1 MQNNS
6 ILSLEN
12 VSKYFYTS
20 SNFFRKNE
28 YFAALNNVS
37 LNIASGS
44 SLGIVGE
51 SGSGKTTIARLMCSI
66 YKADKG
72 KVLYCGKDISAL
84 SKADRQEYTK
94 NVQMVFQDPNNTL
107 NPKLTIKSALS
118 DGIKQHITK
127 DKYEIQAKLEHLM
140 EMVGLPAAYLER
152 YPHEFS
158 GGQRQRISIARAI
171 SIKPKVIIADEPVS
185 SLDVSVQAQILNLM
199 KALQKN
205 GITLILI
212 SHSLAVVSNL
222 CENIAVIKKGCLEEY
237 GNTLEVLS
245 NPKSEYTKSLLASSL
260 YAVMNNNKIME
271 NI

>member
-1 MQNNS
+1 MQDSN
-6 ILSLEN
+6 ILSLEQ

-20 SNFFRKNE
+20 NGFFNNGRH
-28 YFAALNNVS
+28 FAALDNVTLS
-37 LNIASGS
+37 VASGS

-72 KVLYCGKDISAL
+72 SVLYDGKEISML
-84 SKADRQEYTK
+84 SKNEKQEYMK

-127 DKYEIQAKLEHLM
+127 DKDEIQEKLKQLM
-140 EMVGLPAAYLER
+140 EMVGLPYEYLER

-158 GGQRQRISIARAI
+158 GGQRQRISIARAL
-171 SIKPKVIIADEPVS
+171 SINPKVIIADEPVS

-222 CENIAVIKKGCLEEY
+222 CENIAVMQKGKLEEY

-245 NPKSEYTKSLLASSL
+245 NPQSEYTKSLLASSS
-260 YAVMNNNKIME
+260 YTFMKNN
-271 NI
+271 

>member
-1 MQNNS
+1 MQDSN
-6 ILSLEN
+6 ILSLEQ

-20 SNFFRKNE
+20 NGFFNNGRH
-28 YFAALNNVS
+28 FAALDNVTLS
-37 LNIASGS
+37 VASGS

-72 KVLYCGKDISAL
+72 RVLYDGKEISML
-84 SKADRQEYTK
+84 SKNEKQEYMK

-107 NPKLTIKSALS
+107 NPKLTIKTALS

-127 DKYEIQAKLEHLM
+127 DKDKIQEKLKQLM
-140 EMVGLPAAYLER
+140 EMVGLPYEYLER

-158 GGQRQRISIARAI
+158 GGQRQRISIARAL
-171 SIKPKVIIADEPVS
+171 SINPKVIIADEPVS

-222 CENIAVIKKGCLEEY
+222 CENIAVMQKGKLEEY
-237 GNTLEVLS
+237 GNTLEVLA
-245 NPKSEYTKSLLASSL
+245 NPQSEYTKSLLASSS
-260 YAVMNNNKIME
+260 YTFMKNN
-271 NI
+271 

>member
-1 MQNNS
+1 MQDSN
-6 ILSLEN
+6 ILSLEQ

-20 SNFFRKNE
+20 SGFFNHGKH
-28 YFAALNNVS
+28 FAALDNVS
-37 LNIASGS
+37 LSVVSGS

-94 NVQMVFQDPNNTL
+94 NVQMVFQDTNNTL

-118 DGIKQHITK
+118 DGIKQ
-127 DKYEIQAKLEHLM
+127 
-140 EMVGLPAAYLER
+140 
-152 YPHEFS
+152 
-158 GGQRQRISIARAI
+158 RISIARAI
-171 SIKPKVIIADEPVS
+171 SINPKVIIADEPVS

-222 CENIAVIKKGCLEEY
+222 CENIAVMQKGKLEEY

-245 NPKSEYTKSLLASSL
+245 NPQSEYTKSLLASSS
-260 YAVMNNNKIME
+260 YTVMKNN
-271 NI
+271 

>member
-1 MQNNS
+1 MQDS
-6 ILSLEN
+6 KILSLEQ

-20 SNFFRKNE
+20 SGFFSHGKH
-28 YFAALNNVS
+28 FAALDNVS
-37 LNIASGS
+37 LGVAAGS
-44 SLGIVGE
+44 SIGIVGE

-72 KVLYCGKDISAL
+72 RVLYDGKEISAL
-84 SKADRQEYTK
+84 SKREKQEYVK
-94 NVQMVFQDPNNTL
+94 NVQMVFQDPDNTL

-118 DGIKQHITK
+118 DGIKKYITK
-127 DKYEIQAKLEHLM
+127 DKDEIQEKLNQLM
-140 EMVGLPAAYLER
+140 EMVGLPYEYLER
-152 YPHEFS
+152 YSHEFS
-158 GGQRQRISIARAI
+158 GGQRQRISIARAL
-171 SIKPKVIIADEPVS
+171 SINPKVIIADEPVS

-222 CENIAVIKKGCLEEY
+222 CENIAVMQKGKLEEY

-245 NPKSEYTKSLLASSL
+245 NPKSEYTKNLLASSS
-260 YAVMNNNKIME
+260 YTVIKNN
-271 NI
+271 

>member
-1 MQNNS
+1 MQDSN
-6 ILSLEN
+6 ILSLEQ

-20 SNFFRKNE
+20 NGFFNNGRH
-28 YFAALNNVS
+28 FAALDNVTLS
-37 LNIASGS
+37 VASGS

-72 KVLYCGKDISAL
+72 RVLYDGKEISML
-84 SKADRQEYTK
+84 SKNEKQEYMK

-127 DKYEIQAKLEHLM
+127 DKDEIQEKLKQLM
-140 EMVGLPAAYLER
+140 EMVGLPYEYLER

-158 GGQRQRISIARAI
+158 GGQRQRISIARAL
-171 SIKPKVIIADEPVS
+171 SINPKVIIADEPVS

-205 GITLILI
+205 GISLILI

-222 CENIAVIKKGCLEEY
+222 CENIAVMQKGKLEEY

-245 NPKSEYTKSLLASSL
+245 NPQSEYTKSLLASSS
-260 YAVMNNNKIME
+260 YTFMKNN
-271 NI
+271 

>member
-1 MQNNS
+1 MQDSN
-6 ILSLEN
+6 ILSLEQ

-20 SNFFRKNE
+20 NGFFNNGRH
-28 YFAALNNVS
+28 FAALDNVTLS
-37 LNIASGS
+37 VASGS

-72 KVLYCGKDISAL
+72 RVLYDGKEISML
-84 SKADRQEYTK
+84 SKNEKQEYMK

-107 NPKLTIKSALS
+107 NPKLTIKTALS

-127 DKYEIQAKLEHLM
+127 DKDKIQEKLKQLM
-140 EMVGLPAAYLER
+140 EMVGLPYDSLER

-158 GGQRQRISIARAI
+158 GGQRQRISIARAL
-171 SIKPKVIIADEPVS
+171 SINPKVIIADEPVS

-222 CENIAVIKKGCLEEY
+222 CENIAVMQKGKLEEY

-245 NPKSEYTKSLLASSL
+245 NPQSEYTKSLLASSS
-260 YAVMNNNKIME
+260 YTFMKNN
-271 NI
+271 

>member
-1 MQNNS
+1 MQDS
-6 ILSLEN
+6 KILSLEQ

-20 SNFFRKNE
+20 SGFFSHGKH
-28 YFAALNNVS
+28 FAALDNVS
-37 LNIASGS
+37 LGVAAGS
-44 SLGIVGE
+44 SIGIVGE

-72 KVLYCGKDISAL
+72 RVLYDGKEISAL
-84 SKADRQEYTK
+84 SKREKQEYVK
-94 NVQMVFQDPNNTL
+94 NVQMVFQDPDNTL

-118 DGIKQHITK
+118 DGIKKYITK
-127 DKYEIQAKLEHLM
+127 DKDEIQEKLNQLM
-140 EMVGLPAAYLER
+140 EMVGLPYEYLER

-158 GGQRQRISIARAI
+158 GGQRQRISIARAL
-171 SIKPKVIIADEPVS
+171 SINPKVIIADEPVS

-212 SHSLAVVSNL
+212 SHSLAIVSNL
-222 CENIAVIKKGCLEEY
+222 CENIAVMQKGKLEEY

-245 NPKSEYTKSLLASSL
+245 NPKSEYTKNLLASSS
-260 YAVMNNNKIME
+260 YTVIKNN
-271 NI
+271 

>member
-1 MQNNS
+1 MQDS
-6 ILSLEN
+6 KILSLEQ

-20 SNFFRKNE
+20 SGFFSHGE
-28 YFAALNNVS
+28 HFAALDNVS
-37 LNIASGS
+37 LSVDSGS
-44 SLGIVGE
+44 SIGIVGE

-72 KVLYCGKDISAL
+72 RVLYNGKDISAL
-84 SKADRQEYTK
+84 SKREKQEYIK
-94 NVQMVFQDPNNTL
+94 NVQMVFQDPDNTL

-118 DGIKQHITK
+118 DGIKKHITK
-127 DKYEIQAKLEHLM
+127 DKYEIQEKLKELM
-140 EMVGLPAAYLER
+140 EMAGLPYEYLER

-158 GGQRQRISIARAI
+158 GGQRQRISIARAL
-171 SIKPKVIIADEPVS
+171 SINPKVIIADEPVS

-222 CENIAVIKKGCLEEY
+222 CENIAVMQKGKLEEY

-245 NPKSEYTKSLLASSL
+245 NPKSEYTKSLLASSS
-260 YAVMNNNKIME
+260 YTVIKNN
-271 NI
+271 

>member
-1 MQNNS
+1 MQDS
-6 ILSLEN
+6 KILSLEQ

-20 SNFFRKNE
+20 SGFFSHGKH
-28 YFAALNNVS
+28 FAALDNVS
-37 LNIASGS
+37 LGVAAGS
-44 SLGIVGE
+44 SIGIVGE

-72 KVLYCGKDISAL
+72 RVLYDGKEISAL
-84 SKADRQEYTK
+84 SKREKQEYVK
-94 NVQMVFQDPNNTL
+94 NVQMVFQDPDNTL

-118 DGIKQHITK
+118 DGIKKYITK
-127 DKYEIQAKLEHLM
+127 DKDEIQEKLNQLM
-140 EMVGLPAAYLER
+140 EMVGLPYEYLER
-152 YPHEFS
+152 YSHEFS
-158 GGQRQRISIARAI
+158 GGQRQRISIARAL
-171 SIKPKVIIADEPVS
+171 SINPKVIIADEPVS

-222 CENIAVIKKGCLEEY
+222 CENIAVMQKGKLEEY

-245 NPKSEYTKSLLASSL
+245 NPKSEYTKNLLASSS
-260 YAVMNNNKIME
+260 YTVIKNNY
-271 NI
+271 

>member
-1 MQNNS
+1 MQVSN
-6 ILSLEN
+6 ILALQQ

-20 SNFFRKNE
+20 DGFFNQGRH
-28 YFAALNNVS
+28 FAALDNVT
-37 LNIASGS
+37 LNVAAGS

-51 SGSGKTTIARLMCSI
+51 SGSGKTTIARLMCGI

-72 KVLYCGKDISAL
+72 KVLYYDKEISAL
-84 SKADRQEYTK
+84 SKQEKKEYTK

-127 DKYEIQAKLEHLM
+127 DKCEIQEKLEQLM
-140 EMVGLPAAYLER
+140 EMVGLPSEYLER

-158 GGQRQRISIARAI
+158 GGQRQRISIARAL
-171 SIKPKVIIADEPVS
+171 SINPKVIIADEPVS

-199 KALQKN
+199 KSLQKN

-222 CENIAVIKKGCLEEY
+222 CENIAVMQKGKMEEY
-237 GNTLEVLS
+237 GNTLEVLA
-245 NPKSEYTKSLLASSL
+245 NPKSEYTKSLLASSS
-260 YAVMNNNKIME
+260 YTIMNNNE
-271 NI
+271 

>member
-1 MQNNS
+1 MQDSN
-6 ILSLEN
+6 ILSLEQ

-20 SNFFRKNE
+20 NGFFNNGRH
-28 YFAALNNVS
+28 FAALDNVTLS
-37 LNIASGS
+37 VASGS

-72 KVLYCGKDISAL
+72 RVLYDGKEISML
-84 SKADRQEYTK
+84 SKNEKQEYMK

-127 DKYEIQAKLEHLM
+127 DKDEIQEKLKQLM
-140 EMVGLPAAYLER
+140 EMVGLPYEYLER

-158 GGQRQRISIARAI
+158 GGQKQRISIARAL
-171 SIKPKVIIADEPVS
+171 SINPKVIIADEPVS

-222 CENIAVIKKGCLEEY
+222 CENIAVMQKGKLEEY

-245 NPKSEYTKSLLASSL
+245 NPQSEYTKSLLASSS
-260 YAVMNNNKIME
+260 YTFMKNN
-271 NI
+271 

>member
-1 MQNNS
+1 MQGSN
-6 ILSLEN
+6 ILSLEQ

-20 SNFFRKNE
+20 NGFFNHGKH
-28 YFAALNNVS
+28 FAALDNVTLS
-37 LNIASGS
+37 VASGS

-66 YKADKG
+66 YTADKG
-72 KVLYCGKDISAL
+72 RVLYDGKDISVL
-84 SKADRQEYTK
+84 SKNEKQEYMK

-127 DKYEIQAKLEHLM
+127 DKDEIQENLKQLM
-140 EMVGLPAAYLER
+140 EMVGLPYEYLER

-158 GGQRQRISIARAI
+158 GGQRQRISIARAL
-171 SIKPKVIIADEPVS
+171 SINPKVIIADEPVS

-222 CENIAVIKKGCLEEY
+222 CENIAVMQKGKLEEY

-245 NPKSEYTKSLLASSL
+245 NPQSEYTKSLLASSS
-260 YAVMNNNKIME
+260 YTFMKNN
-271 NI
+271 

>member
-1 MQNNS
+1 MQDSN
-6 ILSLEN
+6 ILSLEQ

-20 SNFFRKNE
+20 NGFFNNGRH
-28 YFAALNNVS
+28 FAALDNVTLS
-37 LNIASGS
+37 VASGS

-72 KVLYCGKDISAL
+72 RVLYDGKEISML
-84 SKADRQEYTK
+84 SKNEKQEYMK

-127 DKYEIQAKLEHLM
+127 DKDKIQEKLKQLM
-140 EMVGLPAAYLER
+140 EMVGLPYEYLER

-158 GGQRQRISIARAI
+158 GGQRQRISIARAL
-171 SIKPKVIIADEPVS
+171 SINPKVIIADEPVS

-222 CENIAVIKKGCLEEY
+222 CENIAVMQKGKLEEY

-245 NPKSEYTKSLLASSL
+245 NPQSEYTKSLLASSS
-260 YAVMNNNKIME
+260 YTFMKNN
-271 NI
+271 

>member
-1 MQNNS
+1 MQDSN
-6 ILSLEN
+6 ILSLEQ

-20 SNFFRKNE
+20 NGFFNNGRH
-28 YFAALNNVS
+28 FAALDNVTLS
-37 LNIASGS
+37 VASGS

-72 KVLYCGKDISAL
+72 RVLYDGKEISML
-84 SKADRQEYTK
+84 SKNEKQEYMK

-127 DKYEIQAKLEHLM
+127 DKDEIQEKLKQLM
-140 EMVGLPAAYLER
+140 EMVGLPYEYLER

-158 GGQRQRISIARAI
+158 GGQRQRISIARAL
-171 SIKPKVIIADEPVS
+171 SINPKVIIADEPVS

-222 CENIAVIKKGCLEEY
+222 CENIAVMQKGKLEEY

-245 NPKSEYTKSLLASSL
+245 NPQSEYTKSLLASSS
-260 YAVMNNNKIME
+260 YTFMKNN
-271 NI
+271 

>member
-1 MQNNS
+1 MQSGN
-6 ILSLEN
+6 ILSLQN

-20 SNFFRKNE
+20 TGLFNQGEHFV
-28 YFAALNNVS
+28 ALDDVS
-37 LNIASGS
+37 LNIPTGS

-72 KVLYCGKDISAL
+72 KVMFYDKDILSL
-84 SKADRQEYTK
+84 SKSEKYEYVK
-94 NVQMVFQDPNNTL
+94 NVQMVFQDPDNTL

-127 DKYEIQAKLEHLM
+127 DKYKIQEKLEYLM
-140 EMVGLPAAYLER
+140 DMVGLPAEYLDR

-158 GGQRQRISIARAI
+158 GGQRQRISIARAL
-171 SIKPKVIIADEPVS
+171 SINPKVIIADEPVS

-199 KALQKN
+199 KSLQKK

-222 CENIAVIKKGCLEEY
+222 CENIAVMQKGRLKEY
-237 GNTLEVLS
+237 GNTDEVLE
-245 NPKSEYTKSLLASSL
+245 NPASEYTKSLLLSSNYTL
-260 YAVMNNNKIME
+260 MK

>member
-1 MQNNS
+1 MQDS
-6 ILSLEN
+6 KILSLEQ

-20 SNFFRKNE
+20 SGFFSHGE
-28 YFAALNNVS
+28 HFAALDNVS
-37 LNIASGS
+37 LSVASGS
-44 SLGIVGE
+44 SIGIVGE

-72 KVLYCGKDISAL
+72 RVLYNGKDISAL
-84 SKADRQEYTK
+84 SKKEKQEYIK
-94 NVQMVFQDPNNTL
+94 NVQMVFQDPDNTL

-118 DGIKQHITK
+118 DGIKKHITK
-127 DKYEIQAKLEHLM
+127 DKYEIQEKLKQLM
-140 EMVGLPAAYLER
+140 EMTGLPYEYLER

-158 GGQRQRISIARAI
+158 GGQRQRISIARAL
-171 SIKPKVIIADEPVS
+171 SINPKVIIADEPVS

-222 CENIAVIKKGCLEEY
+222 CENIAVMQKGKLEEY

-245 NPKSEYTKSLLASSL
+245 NPKSEYTKSLLASSS
-260 YAVMNNNKIME
+260 YTVIKNN
-271 NI
+271 

>member
-1 MQNNS
+1 MQDSN
-6 ILSLEN
+6 ILSLEQ

-20 SNFFRKNE
+20 NVFFNNGRH
-28 YFAALNNVS
+28 FAALDNVTLS
-37 LNIASGS
+37 VASGS

-72 KVLYCGKDISAL
+72 RVLYDGKEISML
-84 SKADRQEYTK
+84 SKNEKQEYMK

-127 DKYEIQAKLEHLM
+127 DKDEIQEKLKQLM
-140 EMVGLPAAYLER
+140 EMVGLPYEYLER

-158 GGQRQRISIARAI
+158 GGQRQRISIARAL
-171 SIKPKVIIADEPVS
+171 SINPKVIIADEPVS

-222 CENIAVIKKGCLEEY
+222 CENIAVMQKGKLEEY

-245 NPKSEYTKSLLASSL
+245 NPQSEYTKSLLASSI
-260 YAVMNNNKIME
+260 YTFMKNN
-271 NI
+271 

>member
-1 MQNNS
+1 MQDS
-6 ILSLEN
+6 KILSLEQ

-20 SNFFRKNE
+20 SGFFSHGKH
-28 YFAALNNVS
+28 FAALDNVS
-37 LNIASGS
+37 LGVAAGS
-44 SLGIVGE
+44 SIGIVGE

-72 KVLYCGKDISAL
+72 RVLYDGKEISAL
-84 SKADRQEYTK
+84 SKREKQEYVK
-94 NVQMVFQDPNNTL
+94 NVQMVFQDPDNTL

-118 DGIKQHITK
+118 DGIKKYITK
-127 DKYEIQAKLEHLM
+127 DKDEIQEKLNQLM
-140 EMVGLPAAYLER
+140 EMVGLPYEYLER

-158 GGQRQRISIARAI
+158 GGQRQRISIARAL
-171 SIKPKVIIADEPVS
+171 SINPKVIIADEPVS

-222 CENIAVIKKGCLEEY
+222 CENIAVMQKGKLEEY

-245 NPKSEYTKSLLASSL
+245 NPKSEYTKNLLASSS
-260 YAVMNNNKIME
+260 YTVIKNN
-271 NI
+271 

>member
-1 MQNNS
+1 MQSSN

-20 SNFFRKNE
+20 NGFFSHGKH
-28 YFAALNNVS
+28 FAALDNVS
-37 LNIASGS
+37 LNIEAGS

-66 YKADKG
+66 YYADKG
-72 KVLYCGKDISAL
+72 RVLYGGKDVLLL
-84 SKADRQEYTK
+84 SKNERQEYIK
-94 NVQMVFQDPNNTL
+94 NVQMVFQDPDNTL

-127 DKYEIQAKLEHLM
+127 DKNAIQAHLEKLM
-140 EMVGLPAAYLER
+140 EMVGLSAEYLER

-158 GGQRQRISIARAI
+158 GGQRQRISIARAL
-171 SIKPKVIIADEPVS
+171 SINPKVIIADEPVS

-222 CENIAVIKKGCLEEY
+222 CENIAVMQKGKLEEY

-245 NPKSEYTKSLLASSL
+245 NPKSEYTKNLLASSS
-260 YAVMNNNKIME
+260 YTFMKNN
-271 NI
+271 

>member
-1 MQNNS
+1 MQDSN
-6 ILSLEN
+6 ILSLEQ

-20 SNFFRKNE
+20 SGFFNHGKH
-28 YFAALNNVS
+28 FAALDNVS
-37 LNIASGS
+37 LSVVSGS

-94 NVQMVFQDPNNTL
+94 NVQMVFQDTNNTL

-127 DKYEIQAKLEHLM
+127 DKYEIQERLKQLM
-140 EMVGLPAAYLER
+140 EMVGLPYEYLER

-171 SIKPKVIIADEPVS
+171 SINPKVIIADEPVS

-222 CENIAVIKKGCLEEY
+222 CENIAVMQKGKLEEY

-245 NPKSEYTKSLLASSL
+245 NPQSEYTKSLLASSS
-260 YAVMNNNKIME
+260 YTVMKNN
-271 NI
+271 

>member
-1 MQNNS
+1 MQNKGSN
-6 ILSLEN
+6 ILSLEQ

-20 SNFFRKNE
+20 SGFFSHGKH
-28 YFAALNNVS
+28 FAALDNVTFS
-37 LNIASGS
+37 VKSGS

-51 SGSGKTTIARLMCSI
+51 SGSGKTTIARLMCNI
-66 YKADKG
+66 YQADKG
-72 KVLYCGKDISAL
+72 RVLYCGKDISTL
-84 SKADRQEYTK
+84 SKTEKQEYIK

-127 DKYEIQAKLEHLM
+127 DKNEIQAYLEHFM
-140 EMVGLPAAYLER
+140 GMVGLPCEYLER

-158 GGQRQRISIARAI
+158 GGQRQRISIARAL
-171 SIKPKVIIADEPVS
+171 SINPKVIIADEPVS

-199 KALQKN
+199 KSLQKN

-222 CENIAVIKKGCLEEY
+222 CENIAVMQKGTLEEY
-237 GNTLEVLS
+237 GNTLDVLS
-245 NPKSEYTKSLLASSL
+245 NPKSEYTKSLLASSS
-260 YAVMNNNKIME
+260 YTFMKNN
-271 NI
+271 